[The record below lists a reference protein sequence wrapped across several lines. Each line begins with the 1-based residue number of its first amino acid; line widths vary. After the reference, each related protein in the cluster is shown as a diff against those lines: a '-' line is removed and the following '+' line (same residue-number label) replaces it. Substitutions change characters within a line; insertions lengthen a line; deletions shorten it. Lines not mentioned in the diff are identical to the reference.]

1 MTRQFGLTTR
11 AASGGQPATGP
22 RTGADSTRANLIL
35 FPTCPPFELREISEP
50 SPYVFEP
57 GSYLLF
63 FLVLLGPA
71 LCVFGAV
78 FFYLLMVT

>member
-1 MTRQFGLTTR
+1 MRQFGLR
-11 AASGGQPATGP
+11 RREVVGGDQIPGS

-35 FPTCPPFELREISEP
+35 FPTCPPLKLREISEP
-50 SPYVFEP
+50 SPDEFEP

-71 LCVFGAV
+71 LCVGAAV
-78 FFYLLMVT
+78 AFYLLMVT